1 MCTRKNNNRAKLK
14 PERNARGRAE
24 RESASGNYD
33 FGSLLLLF
41 FLAYFGRKTQK
52 RYMKLS
58 RSKFPRIIYVRKD
71 KNKKHNVETSVKVAQ
86 REAPN

>member
-1 MCTRKNNNRAKLK
+1 MHKEKQQQSEAETGERRK
-14 PERNARGRAE
+14 
-24 RESASGNYD
+24 RESGEGEQRAVITILGHCCCC
-33 FGSLLLLF
+33 FFSLLW
-41 FLAYFGRKTQK
+41 QK
-52 RYMKLS
+52 NTKKYMKLS

>member
-1 MCTRKNNNRAKLK
+1 MHKEKQQQSEAETGEKRKR
-14 PERNARGRAE
+14 E

-52 RYMKLS
+52 KYMKLS

-71 KNKKHNVETSVKVAQ
+71 KNKKQNVETSVKVAQ

>member
-1 MCTRKNNNRAKLK
+1 MHKEKQQQSEAETGEKRKR
-14 PERNARGRAE
+14 E

-33 FGSLLLLF
+33 FGSLLLLLF

>member
-1 MCTRKNNNRAKLK
+1 MHKEKQQQSEAETGEKSKRK
-14 PERNARGRAE
+14 

-71 KNKKHNVETSVKVAQ
+71 KNKKQNVETSVKVAQ